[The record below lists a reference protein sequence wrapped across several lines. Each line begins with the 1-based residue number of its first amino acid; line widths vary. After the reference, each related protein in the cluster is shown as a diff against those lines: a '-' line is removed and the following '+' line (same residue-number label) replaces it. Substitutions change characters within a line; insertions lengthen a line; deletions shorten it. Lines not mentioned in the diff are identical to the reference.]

1 MFPVRFIHSIRR
13 CLSAQMK
20 LQLQRIEYPEVTVER
35 ILDAAQKLFLEKG
48 YDHTTIQDIVDE
60 LGDLTKGAVY
70 HHFKSKEEIM
80 DAVGDRMFFTN
91 NPFEAVRNRSDLNG
105 LEKLREAIRINQT
118 DDSRTDLNIQSM
130 PIYKDPRLLMEMI
143 DSNRRIL
150 TPYFQELLEEGNR
163 DGSMH
168 TEYTREIAELLPLLT
183 SLWMLPSI
191 FPATKDEMKRKFIF
205 LGDMLDK
212 MGVPLFDEA
221 TSRLVDDFFDKMP
234 DL

>member
-1 MFPVRFIHSIRR
+1 MARN
-13 CLSAQMK
+13 K
-20 LQLQRIEYPEVTVER
+20 YPEVTVER
-35 ILDAAQKLFLEKG
+35 MLDAAQKLFLEKG

-60 LGDLTKGAVY
+60 LGDLPKGAVY